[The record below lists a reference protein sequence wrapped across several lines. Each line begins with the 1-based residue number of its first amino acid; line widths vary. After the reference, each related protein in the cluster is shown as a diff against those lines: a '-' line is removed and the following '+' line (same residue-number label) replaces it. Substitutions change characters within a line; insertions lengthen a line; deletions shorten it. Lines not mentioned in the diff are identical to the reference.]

1 MQAKGNRGGD
11 HAQACPGT
19 PVGILQFECYMVFYV
34 FQSENQSSLL
44 HTQTKNEWTHST
56 SPLSQLQNSSAP
68 PPPSWRDD
76 NDAHT
81 DQA

>member
-34 FQSENQSSLL
+34 LQSEIQSIMLN
-44 HTQTKNEWTHST
+44 TQMNKTGFRPVS
-56 SPLSQLQNSSAP
+56 
-68 PPPSWRDD
+68 
-76 NDAHT
+76 
-81 DQA
+81 